1 MRLMLKR
8 ILIVDDIKGYLDS
21 LANALRGEYDV
32 LKVRILEEAKN
43 LATNQRFDIA
53 LVLSR
58 KG

>member
-1 MRLMLKR
+1 MLKR